1 VLIGNWE
8 GDFESLLPTTT
19 IRWVKL
25 SSSCQLQLRMLAVK
39 GPSVGL
45 RFLGFSLASTRRRR
59 RVGGLCVPRSDQ
71 QRGRGRRFSRD
82 VMTQK
87 NVKIEALFRIP
98 APSAAIVVR
107 RFPLMAIINVLG
119 CPSYPLPFRWEIT
132 RGSSSL
138 FVIPTCRT
146 GAFCM
151 PRAEKC
157 AGIAKGLAMW
167 SQATLLGNASRRGG
181 PANGLVWHGM
191 QEGHMVAIMA
201 YLWIDSFH
209 VDNFFS
215 GIALANS

>member
-1 VLIGNWE
+1 MLIGNWE

-119 CPSYPLPFRWEIT
+119 CPSYPLPFRWGNHTWELEPLCDTLMQGHGHIACPVL
-132 RGSSSL
+132 RSDSDGSGEL
-138 FVIPTCRT
+138 RRTCRF
-146 GAFCM
+146 G
-151 PRAEKC
+151 
-157 AGIAKGLAMW
+157 W
-167 SQATLLGNASRRGG
+167 QATLLGRASRRGL
-181 PANGLVWHGM
+181 ANGLVCK
-191 QEGHMVAIMA
+191 
-201 YLWIDSFH
+201 
-209 VDNFFS
+209 
-215 GIALANS
+215 